1 MHDRKSLK
9 SYLPDPLKRVV
20 GDVLAYPVRWY
31 VRYFPAV
38 AGKRWLVS
46 AFLDRVLQRQQRAS
60 VVRAKTGG
68 SFMCATDDLIG
79 RHIYEFGVWEPNLT
93 HWLCRRVAAGDAFV
107 DVGANIGYFSVLT
120 SRLVGP
126 TGNVV
131 AIEASPSIF
140 LVLEANLARNGI
152 TNVRAVNLAASDR
165 DGRVTVFAG
174 PASNRALASTVPT
187 KGLEPESEVEAR
199 PLADILTEA
208 ELGRARLV
216 KIDVEGGEFA
226 VVRGLA
232 RALETMRPDV
242 ELVVEVSPSSLARQG
257 EGAEELVSLL
267 RQRGFNVYRLENDYD
282 PSSYVN
288 RPTPP
293 VRWDRPIDD
302 QSDLVFSRVEATF
315 L

>member
-1 MHDRKSLK
+1 LHDRKSLK
-9 SYLPDPLKRVV
+9 NYLPDSLKRVV
-20 GDVLAYPVRWY
+20 GDALAYPVRWY
-31 VRYFPAV
+31 VRYFPWS

-46 AFLDRVLQRQQRAS
+46 AFLDRVLQRQHRAF

-68 SFMCATDDLIG
+68 SFACAAEDLIG

-93 HWLCRRVAAGDAFV
+93 HWLSRRVAPGDAFV
-107 DVGANIGYFSVLT
+107 DVGANIGYFSVLA

-140 LVLEANLARNGI
+140 VALEANLTRNRT

-165 DGRVTVFAG
+165 SGRVAMFVG
-174 PASNRALASTVPT
+174 PAWNRALASTVPT
-187 KGLEPESEVEAR
+187 EGLEPECEVEAW
-199 PLADILTEA
+199 PLADILTED
-208 ELGRARLV
+208 ELSRARLV
-216 KIDVEGGEFA
+216 KIDLEGGEFA
-226 VVRGLA
+226 AVRGLA
-232 RALETMRPDV
+232 QALETMRPDV

-257 EGAEELVSLL
+257 ESAEELVSLL
-267 RQRGFNVYRLENDYD
+267 RRYGFNVYRLENDYD

-293 VRWDRPIDD
+293 VRWDRPIED
-302 QSDLVFSRVEATF
+302 QSDLVFSRVEAAF